1 MPAAQHTVALFISYL
16 AQSGLR
22 STSIQTYM
30 AAIRHM
36 HIEAGLDPPAREHW
50 HQVNYVIRGI
60 RRAQSTTP
68 RRTRLPVTAEIM
80 RAIQVAVFS
89 PARERSELERHLL
102 WAACCLGF
110 FGFLRSGEFTVKD
123 PRHEAPLL
131 SSDMAV
137 DSHSHPST
145 IRLHIR
151 KAKSDPFGNGIFIFL
166 GKTGCHLCPVSAVL
180 NYMARRPQGEGP
192 LLRWGDR
199 SPLRQDRFV
208 QAVKAILRDA
218 GFDPSHYSGHSFRIG
233 AASSAAARGI
243 PDHLIKTLGRWRSEA
258 YQLYVRT
265 PQAPLLL
272 CHLG

>member
-1 MPAAQHTVALFISYL
+1 M
-16 AQSGLR
+16 R
-22 STSIQTYM
+22 SRLDKHQRSLSMLLQGSQVLSHPCHDM
-30 AAIRHM
+30 RHRCCPQ
-36 HIEAGLDPPAREHW
+36 IW
-50 HQVNYVIRGI
+50 
-60 RRAQSTTP
+60 
-68 RRTRLPVTAEIM
+68 
-80 RAIQVAVFS
+80 
-89 PARERSELERHLL
+89 LL
-102 WAACCLGF
+102 TLI
-110 FGFLRSGEFTVKD
+110 
-123 PRHEAPLL
+123 P
-131 SSDMAV
+131 
-137 DSHSHPST
+137 PST

-265 PQAPLLL
+265 PPSTLAAMSSRLVVGGQGHTLP
-272 CHLG
+272 